1 MTRRRRRRLYNQV
14 DALLWKDM
22 VTLPLFQQPQLYTWN
37 STYGN
42 VLPNPSNIGPHL
54 ERPDLGSE
62 GDLTQDAS

>member
-1 MTRRRRRRLYNQV
+1 MTRRQAATLYNQV

-22 VTLPLFQQPQLYTWN
+22 VTLPLFQQPQLYTWT

-42 VLPNPSNIGPHL
+42 VLPNPSSNGPHL
-54 ERPDLGSE
+54 ERPDLGPE

>member
-1 MTRRRRRRLYNQV
+1 
-14 DALLWKDM
+14 M
-22 VTLPLFQQPQLYTWN
+22 VTLPLFQQPQLNTWT

-42 VLPNPSNIGPHL
+42 ILPNASNIGPHL